1 MSKKCKTTEMFSPRG
16 DNLKVSNKEML
27 RRLKPPTETICGMN
41 AVISGA
47 GGEAGSK

>member
-1 MSKKCKTTEMFSPRG
+1 MVKLKCFPLG
-16 DNLKVSNKEML
+16 DNLKVSNKEA

-41 AVISGA
+41 VVISGA